1 MSCSPKFSDNKGSCY
16 SLKDLQEIAKN
27 YNREN
32 SSNKIKLNQTKEK
45 LYNAILKA
53 NYDKCGDN
61 EFCWLKQ
68 NYMEINKDINKF
80 LVKFR
85 PVQPNTWEN
94 EPKKWLNTYN
104 LLDVMSQ
111 YEEKHKNFKFLGVL
125 PIDFA
130 YKTGFGTCV
139 SQNMCDLDI
148 KELVSNKIYKLGNI
162 FNLDKHYQSGSH
174 WVSLFINL
182 NPKNKNYG
190 CYYYDSNGRGAPLEV
205 KNFVSKVISENSKLT
220 NKELKFYQNTIKH
233 QFKNSECGIFSL
245 HFMDQCLK
253 NVSFNSF
260 INKKNLNDDNMFK
273 LRKKFFNK
281 KAKY

>member
-111 YEEKHKNFKFLGVL
+111 YEEKHKNFKFLGAS
-125 PIDFA
+125 PILKWLIKLINFTRID
-130 YKTGFGTCV
+130 
-139 SQNMCDLDI
+139 DI
-148 KELVSNKIYKLGNI
+148 K
-162 FNLDKHYQSGSH
+162 
-174 WVSLFINL
+174 
-182 NPKNKNYG
+182 
-190 CYYYDSNGRGAPLEV
+190 
-205 KNFVSKVISENSKLT
+205 
-220 NKELKFYQNTIKH
+220 
-233 QFKNSECGIFSL
+233 
-245 HFMDQCLK
+245 
-253 NVSFNSF
+253 
-260 INKKNLNDDNMFK
+260 
-273 LRKKFFNK
+273 
-281 KAKY
+281 